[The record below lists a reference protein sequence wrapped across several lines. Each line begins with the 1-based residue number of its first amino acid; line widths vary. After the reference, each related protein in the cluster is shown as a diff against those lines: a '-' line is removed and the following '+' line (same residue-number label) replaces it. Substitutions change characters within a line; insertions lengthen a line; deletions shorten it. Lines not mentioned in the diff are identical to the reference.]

1 MSALVLHRKKQK
13 IANNSFTTMGD
24 ESVNSRETIPI
35 KINQLSSLVLYKFFK
50 MEHLIKRKNDN
61 SDSDSGSDEHNA
73 SLDAMVDL
81 QYEKS
86 RMKTMADMLN
96 EKVSNSI

>member
-1 MSALVLHRKKQK
+1 
-13 IANNSFTTMGD
+13 MGN

-35 KINQLSSLVLYKFFK
+35 KINKLSSLVLYKFYK
-50 MEHLIKRKNDN
+50 MEHLMQRKHKN

-73 SLDAMVDL
+73 SLDALVDL
-81 QYEKS
+81 HYEKS

-96 EKVSNSI
+96 DKVSNSI